1 MPDDKEYL
9 ETTSSADKE
18 DKEKKDTYEKIKNE
32 WYIFKRFRNIK

>member
-18 DKEKKDTYEKIKNE
+18 DKEKTDGLSDPGCT
-32 WYIFKRFRNIK
+32 